1 MNRIAI
7 GLLSGVA
14 GVCSI
19 MLLTAQDAKAYY
31 YYDAWSFVCD
41 WECGEAYFEP
51 EYGGYTLHGY
61 ASVYHDEL
69 PPTESDAYTWA
80 YYDYW
85 HPAGCYDFST
95 AFSQTVCFDTAYM
108 YGVNAWEDFA
118 SLYWGDSDD
127 ELACSVID
135 ERSYWRDNSSPYV
148 WGWMNRDAELAAI
161 GGCWE

>member
-1 MNRIAI
+1 MNKTAI
-7 GLLSGVA
+7 GVLSGV
-14 GVCSI
+14 VSI
-19 MLLTAQDAKAYY
+19 CGITLLTTQDAQAYY
-31 YYDAWSFVCD
+31 DAAWSFVCD

-61 ASVYHDEL
+61 ASAFHDEL

-95 AFSQTVCFDTAYM
+95 VFAQTVCFDTAYM
-108 YGVNAWEDFA
+108 YGLNAWDYFA
-118 SLYWGDSDD
+118 SLYSGYSDD
-127 ELACSVID
+127 ELACRVID

-161 GGCWE
+161 GGCWG